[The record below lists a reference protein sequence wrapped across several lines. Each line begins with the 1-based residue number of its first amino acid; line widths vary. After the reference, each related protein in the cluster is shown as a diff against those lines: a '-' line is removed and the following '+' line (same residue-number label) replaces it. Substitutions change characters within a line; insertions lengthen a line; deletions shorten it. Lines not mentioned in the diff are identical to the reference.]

1 MDRAVAALIEDL
13 IERGLY
19 DSTLVV
25 VMGEFGR
32 TPRMNKDAGRDHWGK
47 TFSVV
52 FGCGSM
58 RMGPVIGRSDARGE
72 TIVERP
78 IGPQDVAST
87 VYQHLGIDSQSVAF
101 RDQNGRPI
109 YLIEQGQPIRE
120 LLG

>member
-58 RMGPVIGRSDARGE
+58 RMGQVIGRSDARGE